1 MYCNLLLF
9 RLSNNQ
15 WKNNDLSIQ
24 NVVKNLRNNQKLKLW
39 SCVPIAVSS
48 CPAAAYIYI

>member
-9 RLSNNQ
+9 HLSNNR

-24 NVVKNLRNNQKLKLW
+24 NVIKNLQKNQKLKPW
-39 SCVPIAVSS
+39 SRVSIAASLCLAV
-48 CPAAAYIYI
+48 AYIYI